1 MQASS
6 IDAMATNMMNMM
18 FLTVGSSLV
27 TSLATTITKV
37 MTMFIPWLWTYIK
50 KLYEP
55 KQNTVTIQ
63 YTTNYSYKNSMWV
76 AAPSE
81 RENQMLIKSI
91 TDFISKLPEQPEST
105 KCSLGAGEEDKIGNF
120 EYAKSKQ
127 LEISPCNDITYNG
140 FKISHSEESQDSE
153 KGEGKCKKTIITISS
168 RKPNI
173 EINQFIRDCYNDY
186 ISRVY
191 KPTENMKEPTY
202 LYKQIPSKEG
212 LRFKKYPISNTTSF
226 DSLYFPEKE
235 KIIDLAN
242 RVHSENLNKL
252 ALLLYGK
259 PGCGKTSLI
268 KAMAAHLDYH
278 IIEVKLSF
286 MVNDAALM
294 DMFHNKSLTSFKN
307 NDPTY
312 GMHTD
317 YIPLNKRVYIFEDVD
332 AESKVIHQRT
342 EDEEPDVEECKEP
355 TSSAE
360 EAYKVMMKKYMK
372 KEKLTL
378 SGILNVLDGIIEI
391 NGSVI
396 IMTTNHPEK
405 LDEAFK
411 RPGRITASIEL
422 KKMLAV
428 EANKLIKNKFGKK
441 LENLHDYVFTPA
453 MLASFC
459 SIAADFTEL
468 KNLVETYQNQ

>member
-1 MQASS
+1 MQSGS
-6 IDAMATNMMNMM
+6 IDMMASNMMNMM

-37 MTMFIPWLWTYIK
+37 LVMLGPWLWYYIK
-50 KLYEP
+50 KLFEP
-55 KQNTVTIQ
+55 KQNTVIIQ
-63 YTTNYSYKNSMWV
+63 YTTKYSVKHGTWISI
-76 AAPSE
+76 PGE
-81 RENQMLIKSI
+81 RENISLIKAI
-91 TDFISKLPEQPEST
+91 IEFISGLPEQPEIT
-105 KCSLGAGEEDKIGNF
+105 KCNLGIGVDNGQTGF
-120 EYAKSKQ
+120 NYEKSRE
-127 LEISPCNDITYNG
+127 LEIAPCKSITYNG
-140 FKISHSEESQDSE
+140 FKIDHTEESQESE
-153 KGEGKCKKTIITISS
+153 KGDGERKKTSVTVSS
-168 RKPNI
+168 RKSNA
-173 EINQFIRDCYNDY
+173 EITKFIQDCYHNY
-186 ISRVY
+186 ITRIY
-191 KPTENMKEPTY
+191 KPDENKKEPTY
-202 LYKQIPSKEG
+202 LFKQIPSKEG
-212 LRFKKYPISNTTSF
+212 LRFKKYPISNTTNF

-235 KIIDLAN
+235 KMVDLAD
-242 RVHSENLNKL
+242 RVNSGKLNKL

-294 DMFHNKSLTSFKN
+294 DMFHNKPLISFKH
-307 NDPTY
+307 NDPAFGTQ
-312 GMHTD
+312 TD
-317 YIPLNKRVYIFEDVD
+317 YIPLNKRIYIFEDVD
-332 AESKVIHQRT
+332 AESKVIHQRCDDEPT
-342 EDEEPDVEECKEP
+342 EEECKES
-355 TSSAE
+355 TSSTE
-360 EAYKVMMKKYMK
+360 EAYKIMMKKYMK

-441 LENLHDYVFTPA
+441 IESIHDYVFTPA
-453 MLASFC
+453 QMSSFC
-459 SIAADFTEL
+459 QIASDFNEL
-468 KNLVETYQNQ
+468 KQLVENYQNQ

>member
-1 MQASS
+1 MQSSS
-6 IDAMATNMMNMM
+6 IDAMASNMMNMM

-37 MTMFIPWLWTYIK
+37 LTMFIPWLWAHIK

-63 YTTNYSYKNSMWV
+63 YTTNYSSKHGVWIST
-76 AAPSE
+76 PGE
-81 RENQMLIKSI
+81 RENISLIKAVI
-91 TDFISKLPEQPEST
+91 EFISKLPEQPEST
-105 KCSLGAGEEDKIGNF
+105 KCNLGTGEDTGISNF

-127 LEISPCNDITYNG
+127 LEITPCKDITYNG
-140 FKISHSEESQDSE
+140 FKIVYSEESQESE
-153 KGEGKCKKTIITISS
+153 KGEGGQKKTIITITSKKS
-168 RKPNI
+168 NI
-173 EINQFIRDCYNDY
+173 EIKQFIQECYIEYLN
-186 ISRVY
+186 RVY
-191 KPTENMKEPTY
+191 KPVENMKEPTF

-212 LRFKKYPISNTTSF
+212 LRFKKYPISNNTNF

-242 RVHSENLNKL
+242 RVNTGSLNKL

-307 NDPTY
+307 NDPTF
-312 GMHTD
+312 GIHTD

-332 AESKVIHQRT
+332 AESKIIHQRT
-342 EDEEPDVEECKEP
+342 DEEEPNTEECKDP
-355 TSSAE
+355 VNSAE

-391 NGSVI
+391 NGSII

-422 KKMLAV
+422 KKMLAT
-428 EANKLIKNKFGKK
+428 EANKLVKGKFGKK
-441 LENLHDYVFTPA
+441 IEGIHDYVFTPA
-453 MLASFC
+453 LLTSSCQIAS
-459 SIAADFTEL
+459 DFNEL
-468 KNLVETYQNQ
+468 KQLVENYQNQ